1 MNLPTNSQREI
12 EEYKKLLPLLDS
24 QGFDFSQSWICDYV
38 VEKSKEFEGVHWSG
52 VASFFVQL
60 CELDDHTPL
69 FRVLMSDTESGKCFR
84 QISPLLKAG
93 QDFLVAMKNDSLIA
107 V

>member
-1 MNLPTNSQREI
+1 MTLPTSSQREI

-60 CELDDHTPL
+60 CKLDDHTPL
-69 FRVLMSDTESGKCFR
+69 FRVLVSDTESGKCFR
-84 QISPLLKAG
+84 QISPLLKVG
-93 QDFLVAMKNDSLIA
+93 QDFLVAMENDSLIA